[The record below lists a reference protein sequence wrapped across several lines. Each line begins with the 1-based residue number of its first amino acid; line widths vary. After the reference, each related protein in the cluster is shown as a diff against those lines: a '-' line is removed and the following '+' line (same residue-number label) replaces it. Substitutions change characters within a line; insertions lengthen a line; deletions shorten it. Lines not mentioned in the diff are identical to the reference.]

1 MGINVQIS
9 TRLQDYKKL
18 WNVADPKETGATRAR
33 STCQDPAPLNLNIFI
48 IYRREKKGKKE
59 WTSSLQQILLTQPD
73 SKAWLAKLFLK

>member
-48 IYRREKKGKKE
+48 IYRREKKGEKK
-59 WTSSLQQILLTQPD
+59 SGHHHYSKFYSLSLT
-73 SKAWLAKLFLK
+73 AKLG